1 MRFKIFQQHLFPC
14 KSIYILSQYY
24 TQNIYSQ
31 YFFMFLMKL
40 KQTSKA
46 VKVGKI
52 IFPYTQGAPSTPT
65 FEYFGLK
72 VH

>member
-1 MRFKIFQQHLFPC
+1 M
-14 KSIYILSQYY
+14 SQYY

-31 YFFMFLMKL
+31 YFFMFIMKL

-46 VKVGKI
+46 VTVGKI
-52 IFPYTQGAPSTPT
+52 IFPYIQGATSTPT

>member
-1 MRFKIFQQHLFPC
+1 M
-14 KSIYILSQYY
+14 YILSQYY
-24 TQNIYSQ
+24 T
-31 YFFMFLMKL
+31 FFMFIMKL

-46 VKVGKI
+46 VTVGKI
-52 IFPYTQGAPSTPT
+52 IFPYIQGATSTPT